1 MKLPRSI
8 SGRELASLP
17 RRHYGYLQ
25 VRQTGSHMRLV
36 SHHMGYPDHV
46 SVPKHDFV
54 RIGTLAD
61 ILNHVA
67 GYVGLDKEDLA
78 EQLFG

>member
-8 SGRELASLP
+8 SGRELANVLH
-17 RRHYGYLQ
+17 RHYGYTQ

-46 SVPKHDFV
+46 SVPRHDFI
-54 RIGTLAD
+54 RIGTLVD

-67 GYVGLDKEDLA
+67 GYLEIDREELA
-78 EQLFG
+78 GQLFS